1 MDELFDMID
10 KGFINE
16 AENRIYEITED
27 GNKTALEI
35 ALLFY
40 FYLND
45 KPDEFLEKIILVE
58 TK

>member
-1 MDELFDMID
+1 MID

-27 GNKTALEI
+27 GNKTALGI